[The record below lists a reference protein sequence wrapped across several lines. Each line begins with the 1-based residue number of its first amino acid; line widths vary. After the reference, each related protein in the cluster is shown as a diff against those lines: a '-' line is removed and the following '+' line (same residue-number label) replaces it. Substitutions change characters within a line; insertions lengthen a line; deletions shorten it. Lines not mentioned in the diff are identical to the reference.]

1 MMRKFYIIILLIS
14 GIYYLQAQVRFVDD
28 SLIINKTD
36 KDDLHFKFD
45 IRNKDY
51 KGRHFYWKVSKTS
64 FNPTWQSR
72 ICVKDFCFDYNKDMV
87 SSPVDIK
94 ANGLVDMTLII
105 KHHHIPDTALIVIK
119 LYSDRDLLHPLDSL
133 PVFVNISKANLEK
146 KPVTAHEIMIY
157 PNPAVEYFHIDSEKE
172 IKKIDMFN
180 LIGRK
185 VRTLYNNGSNVYD
198 ISDMRKGIYLLRIF
212 DKDNRVLKVARLSIS
227 DRQP

>member
-1 MMRKFYIIILLIS
+1 MRKFYIIILLIS

-28 SLIINKTD
+28 SLIINNSD

-45 IRNKDY
+45 VKNEDY
-51 KGRHFYWKVSKTS
+51 KDKYFYWTLSKTS
-64 FNPTWQSR
+64 FNHNWQSR

-87 SSPVDIK
+87 NSPVKIK
-94 ANGLVDMTLII
+94 ANELVDMTLII
-105 KHHHIPDTALIVIK
+105 KHHHIPDTALIVVK
-119 LYSDRDLLHPLDSL
+119 LYADSDLAHPLDSL
-133 PVFVNISKANLEK
+133 PVFVNISKAVFDK
-146 KPVTAHEIMIY
+146 KPVKAHDIMIY
-157 PNPAVEYFHIDSEKE
+157 PNPAFEYFHIDSEKE

-212 DKDNRVLKVARLSIS
+212 DKDNRVLKVARLSITG
-227 DRQP
+227 RQP